1 MESSAIPSVLKRYYT
16 MQGSTRPQ
24 PRLNQAF
31 SVICDSVYFYLCI
44 IHRIVVFRYS
54 LIIEHLKTSP
64 I

>member
-1 MESSAIPSVLKRYYT
+1 

-44 IHRIVVFRYS
+44 IHHIVVFRYS

-64 I
+64 V